1 MITTNIDISGR
12 LVNWQIGSAN
22 HIEVKEKEVSTIY
35 LALDDISTG
44 QNRSN
49 GNDDVTKNNRWVPT
63 DKGEVSVYLR
73 KYKTTSPA
81 I

>member
-44 QNRSN
+44 QKRSN
-49 GNDDVTKNNRWVPT
+49 GNDDVTKNNR
-63 DKGEVSVYLR
+63 
-73 KYKTTSPA
+73 
-81 I
+81 